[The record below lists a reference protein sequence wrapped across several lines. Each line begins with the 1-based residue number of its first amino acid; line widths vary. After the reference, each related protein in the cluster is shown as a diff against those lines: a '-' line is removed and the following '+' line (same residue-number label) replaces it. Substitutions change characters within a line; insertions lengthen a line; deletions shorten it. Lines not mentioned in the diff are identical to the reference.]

1 MNVQDEVF
9 NEENESA
16 SNIAEDARMEEPL
29 QVRVSSFLL
38 FTLDKKPYMHYLFT
52 TTPHDGQVKG
62 LITWVLVD

>member
-38 FTLDKKPYMHYLFT
+38 FTPLDKNPIYNNPT
-52 TTPHDGQVKG
+52 
-62 LITWVLVD
+62 

>member
-29 QVRVSSFLL
+29 QVRVSSFII
-38 FTLDKKPYMHYLFT
+38 FTRPDKSR
-52 TTPHDGQVKG
+52 V
-62 LITWVLVD
+62 

>member
-38 FTLDKKPYMHYLFT
+38 FTPPVKSRIGMHYGTVKWDNAVTSTIFSHNLF
-52 TTPHDGQVKG
+52 
-62 LITWVLVD
+62 